1 MFVPRTVSR
10 RPEKKEPRT
19 RRKAPEERK
28 VVVEDLRSEISKQRE
43 GDVRVGVDEVASA
56 SGGADESGMA

>member
-10 RPEKKEPRT
+10 RPEKKQPRT

-28 VVVEDLRSEISKQRE
+28 IVVEDLRSEITEQRE
-43 GDVRVGVDEVASA
+43 GGVHVGVDEVASTR
-56 SGGADESGMA
+56 GADGSGMA

>member
-28 VVVEDLRSEISKQRE
+28 VVVEDLRSEITKQRE